1 MNPLRNRPYL
11 LSRMAAVAVA
21 TTGGVVALLVVLLY
35 LFGMTLSGPLNR
47 AVYQASTGK
56 FAIAVCVGLFLLVFG
71 LLARAVF
78 HMAGRGTAATR
89 T

>member
-11 LSRMAAVAVA
+11 LSRIAAVLVA
-21 TTGGVVALLVVLLY
+21 TIGGIVALLVVLLY
-35 LFGMTLSGPLNR
+35 LFGMTLSGPLNH
-47 AVYQASTGK
+47 ALYQASTGK
-56 FAIAVCVGLFLLVFG
+56 FAIAFCVGLFLLVFG

-78 HMAGRGTAATR
+78 HMAARGTVATR